1 MDNVTQMFWDRGEK
15 AVSAAMES
23 YWDYCKK
30 IAFNILN
37 NAEDSE
43 ECVNEALLKAWESI
57 PPNKPQSFCGYIGK
71 LTRNFAIDLYRK
83 KQRDKRGGGQVP
95 LVLEELSECVSDG
108 TDIEKNA
115 ELKELTAALNEFLKT
130 LPQTK
135 RSICVLRYSR
145 LEPVADIAAKLG
157 VKESYV
163 LTTLSRT
170 RKKLKQ
176 YLEKRGLI

>member
-1 MDNVTQMFWDRGEK
+1 M
-15 AVSAAMES
+15 
-23 YWDYCKK
+23 
-30 IAFNILN
+30 
-37 NAEDSE
+37 
-43 ECVNEALLKAWESI
+43 
-57 PPNKPQSFCGYIGK
+57 
-71 LTRNFAIDLYRK
+71 
-83 KQRDKRGGGQVP
+83 P

-108 TDIEKNA
+108 TDIEKDA
-115 ELKELTAALNEFLKT
+115 ELKELTVALNEFLRT